1 MQPRTRAIFI
11 SMLCGGLCLATAARA
26 ETLTYEA
33 DLVGKQE
40 NPTNDSSAKGHAEVK
55 LDTETKR
62 LSWTVEYSG
71 LSGVAMGAH
80 IHGPAAPGANAG
92 ILIPFQHPE
101 KSPITGSAPV
111 DDQGIQELEDGRL
124 YVNVH
129 TMKHPGGEIRGQLLK
144 AD

>member
-1 MQPRTRAIFI
+1 
-11 SMLCGGLCLATAARA
+11 MLAALAFSSGLAVASVARA
-26 ETLTYEA
+26 ETITYQA
-33 DLVGKQE
+33 DLAGAQE
-40 NPTNDSSAKGHAEVK
+40 NPTNDSGAKGHAVVK

-71 LSGVAMGAH
+71 LSGLAMGAH
-80 IHGPAAPGANAG
+80 IHGPAAAGANAG

-101 KSPITGSAPV
+101 KTPITGSAPIG
-111 DDQGIQELEDGRL
+111 DKEIQDLKDGRL

-129 TMKHPGGEIRGQLLK
+129 TMAHPGGEIRGQLLK